1 MHIFFLLHHCYELM
15 MLFRITEITR
25 FELLRFQNNKQKL
38 TNLAVTLPNL
48 RVMTSTKIHGIT
60 YAQQL
65 HPVNKFQCP
74 KGLTL

>member
-1 MHIFFLLHHCYELM
+1 M

-48 RVMTSTKIHGIT
+48 RITTSTKMLNICNTIT
-60 YAQQL
+60 D
-65 HPVNKFQCP
+65 VDDRNKLACRRYEIAFILS
-74 KGLTL
+74 GTASLE